1 MSDGE
6 TSNSE
11 ERLPLDTDAP
21 LIDTVDVFNNK
32 INLTEIL
39 KENNGIIID
48 FHRAA
53 WWYYW
58 KVQLEKLNK
67 NIDEIKKR
75 NVKLITIMTDR
86 AMAIKKLAEKQ
97 NYDFTIISDEKAEIS
112 KQYKAFGKPVDFDMI
127 KMLIAIPTTYLID
140 TNGKIVWR
148 YLGNK
153 TERPT
158 IEAILEAIDTKL

>member
-1 MSDGE
+1 MSNGE

-53 WWYYW
+53 W
-58 KVQLEKLNK
+58 
-67 NIDEIKKR
+67 
-75 NVKLITIMTDR
+75 
-86 AMAIKKLAEKQ
+86 
-97 NYDFTIISDEKAEIS
+97 
-112 KQYKAFGKPVDFDMI
+112 
-127 KMLIAIPTTYLID
+127 
-140 TNGKIVWR
+140 
-148 YLGNK
+148 
-153 TERPT
+153 
-158 IEAILEAIDTKL
+158 